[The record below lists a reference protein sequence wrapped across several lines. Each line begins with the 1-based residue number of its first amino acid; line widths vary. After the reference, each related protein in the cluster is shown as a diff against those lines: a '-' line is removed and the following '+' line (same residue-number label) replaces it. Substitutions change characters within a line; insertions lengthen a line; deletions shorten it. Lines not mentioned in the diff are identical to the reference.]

1 MWPLCSWSK
10 YMDDLWTR
18 WPPSFLLES
27 VHVYH
32 CGKPPSRPHYLVVL
46 IAILILVKW
55 VTGSQ
60 KKIQYYT
67 VISKAIC
74 QVTPWTLHRR
84 ELIIIIGSVVKILP
98 AMQKTQVQSLGQE
111 DSLEEDIATHSSI
124 LAWRI
129 PWTEEPGG
137 LQSIGSHKVRHD
149 WSNWAYTIIFYT
161 SNFISKENQSLQFPR
176 LSNLP
181 SNWFPPAASRKI

>member
-10 YMDDLWTR
+10 YMDHLWTR
-18 WPPSFLLES
+18 WPPSLLFES

-32 CGKPPSRPHYLVVL
+32 CGKPRSRPHYLVVL
-46 IAILILVKW
+46 TAILILVKW

-60 KKIQYYT
+60 KKIQYY
-67 VISKAIC
+67 VVVSKAIC
-74 QVTPWTLHRR
+74 QFTPWTLHRR

-129 PWTEEPGG
+129 PWTEESSG
-137 LQSIGSHKVRHD
+137 LVHRVAKSQAWLK
-149 WSNWAYTIIFYT
+149 
-161 SNFISKENQSLQFPR
+161 R
-176 LSNLP
+176 LSMYSKLQP
-181 SNWFPPAASRKI
+181 FLRRSGRKKIFLYYILSNGC